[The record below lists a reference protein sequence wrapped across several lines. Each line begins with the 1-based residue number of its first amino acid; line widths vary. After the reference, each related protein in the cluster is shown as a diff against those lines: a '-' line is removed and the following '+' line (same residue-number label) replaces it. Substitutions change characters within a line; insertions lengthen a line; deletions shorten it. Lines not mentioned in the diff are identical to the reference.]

1 MKRIIYSIAVV
12 ALSVTACQ
20 KTEMLNV
27 VEDTIDFN
35 TYVGKL
41 TKAYE
46 EDRFE
51 TLKIQ
56 GFKVWAVADFT
67 SGTEVTEGKIY
78 RGMGGLDVIHD
89 NGTWKYKNNN
99 KYLWPQADQ
108 YLYFYTLS
116 SSKLT
121 TITEDTFEYTG
132 TPLTPVTGFTVED
145 YSVDDFPNDDVMVA
159 DHIYQQKKED
169 GKSTKEVRPVFR
181 HTMTKVV
188 FKFKSGAATD
198 DKAPVAS
205 NVILKKIET
214 TNNISKAGNL
224 TITYSDGANPFKF
237 DWTDAT
243 TAKSSEFKYIP
254 DKLFTIAKE
263 GGRIIPVVDSQD
275 AETAEE
281 GKEIVVYTKEN
292 DIITKAEIYKAKAD
306 GTDAYSWDLLET
318 HTYTDAAWTTA
329 ETHKYETFYGRLLT
343 SDDHVEFVTWYM
355 IPQDLGE
362 DHKVTISYV
371 ADGKPFDQKFSL
383 QVDKGA
389 TSTADD
395 WMEEQCINYNITIAP
410 HKILFSPS
418 VEAWQTEGE
427 DKNYDMAN

>member
-67 SGTEVTEGKIY
+67 SGTEVTQGKIY
-78 RGMGGLDVIHD
+78 RGMAGLDVIHN
-89 NGTWKYKNNN
+89 NGTWKYANNN

-198 DKAPVAS
+198 NQAPVAS

-224 TITYSDGANPFKF
+224 TITYSAGTDPFKF

-254 DKLFTIAKE
+254 DELFTIAKE
-263 GGRIIPVVDSQD
+263 GGRIIRVVDSQD

-306 GTDAYSWDLLET
+306 GTDAYIWDLLET

-343 SDDHVEFVTWYM
+343 SGDHVEFVTWYM
-355 IPQDLGE
+355 IPQNLGE